1 MTLRHGFTRAAL
13 LVLALPTLLSA
24 QSAETVRR
32 LTAAETGCD
41 SLAPPSTDST
51 YEVESVDRPVKAPY
65 IPVTALP
72 YRMRE
77 VLTGRT
83 TLRFVV
89 EPSGYVDRCSIA
101 LVEESAPGWTE
112 AVLPALRRAR
122 YEAAQKGG
130 HKVRQLVHQTFTY
143 HSDGRT
149 GVSQ

>member
-1 MTLRHGFTRAAL
+1 
-13 LVLALPTLLSA
+13 LSA
-24 QSAETVRR
+24 QSVEAARR

-41 SLAPPSTDST
+41 SLAPAPTDT
-51 YEVESVDRPVKAPY
+51 IYEIGDVDRPVKPPY
-65 IPVTALP
+65 IPVTTLP

-77 VLTGRT
+77 VLTGQT

-122 YEAAQKGG
+122 YEPARKDGR
-130 HKVRQLVHQTFTY
+130 KVRQLVHQVFTY

-149 GVSQ
+149 GASQ